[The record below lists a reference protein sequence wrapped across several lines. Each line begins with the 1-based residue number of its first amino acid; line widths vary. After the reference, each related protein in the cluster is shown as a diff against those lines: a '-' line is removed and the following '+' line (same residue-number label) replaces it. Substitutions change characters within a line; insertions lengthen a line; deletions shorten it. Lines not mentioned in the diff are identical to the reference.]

1 MIFHVPDRG
10 QQYEIGEPVRVVR
23 SARHVDLIG
32 DPNGDQ
38 EIVLCEPSGID
49 SWDVSLLLVQTRPRR
64 DRQP

>member
-23 SARHVDLIG
+23 SARHVDLVG

-38 EIVLCEPSGID
+38 EIVSCERSNLD
-49 SWDVSLLLVQTRPRR
+49 TWDVPLLLIQTRPRAG
-64 DRQP
+64 